1 MEDIFLYLRWEEHWP
16 WCSGGAQPQA
26 GTRTVERTGGI
37 FQPRFIMRLKCH
49 FFLFPSKVMA
59 GSSTAAAGLPGG
71 LRLGCRRQGWHQNP
85 LHDCRWYVSKLFVS
99 CMANLAWRIGVM
111 IVASL
116 ATSSPVYNLFVHII
130 YNWNTE
136 HIIDCI
142 LTVSHVQ
149 ENVCPQPPAPS
160 SSSHQPR
167 APATDTEA
175 ADSEAEE
182 T

>member
-111 IVASL
+111 TVASL
-116 ATSSPVYNLFVHII
+116 ATSSPVYNLFATCGPSDGNRGENHLQFQYIS
-130 YNWNTE
+130 
-136 HIIDCI
+136 CI
-142 LTVSHVQ
+142 T
-149 ENVCPQPPAPS
+149 PAGCCCCWL
-160 SSSHQPR
+160 R
-167 APATDTEA
+167 A
-175 ADSEAEE
+175 AE
-182 T
+182 